1 MDPQVL
7 RSIWPIFSA
16 ETREQI
22 QTIGTQILGLEED
35 PVGRDPD
42 LLPSLKR
49 LVHSLKGSAA
59 SLGLSQIEQVVHA
72 IEDGLARFRPD
83 ERLPREVVEV
93 TLRGLS
99 SIEAALARGD
109 EGAAPEI
116 DGLTGLLAALG
127 RGEASKEQ
135 NKRKERQQVL
145 QRFRKDALA
154 ALEKLEGALV
164 TLCSP
169 NVPDRPGTVRSAV
182 ALARS
187 LKSAAEAAQ
196 ETRIAPLAEQT
207 AAGFSKMEQAGDT
220 ASIAASDLAGI
231 LVELRGAIA
240 PAQPEAAAEAPA
252 EAPASG
258 PASAPAKQAAQALRA
273 ASEASTAA
281 PSASSAPAP
290 SAALASGEAKSG
302 VDQAVRVSVK
312 TLESLG
318 LQVEHLIAGRSQQV
332 RRTDALRDMLDGTH
346 DTIVHLERSASQ
358 LSLTGGGEALESL
371 RNAVLNLRGIQKRLV
386 ELLKEG
392 TREGEQLNLVA
403 QVVRDDLRDL
413 RMVPA
418 GQVLEPLRRTVRE
431 VSSRLGKQVELFI
444 SGGEVRLDRRI
455 LDALKDPLLHL
466 VRNAIDHGIESPETR
481 REAGKNEKGKLWVRV
496 EPRGTRMAVVVED
509 DGGGLSPAK
518 VRATAVKRGLL
529 SAEAAAKLADPQAA
543 RLIFQP
549 GFSTR
554 DQVTE
559 TSGRGVGLDVVLA
572 TAQRLQGAVDVSYTD
587 GQGTRFTI
595 DLPLTLASALGL
607 LIRVGT
613 AVVAVPSDM
622 VERVFRLAPSDV
634 GTVAGRVVVRV
645 ENDQLTFLSLAEAI
659 GLPRLPLALD
669 TGKMQSVM
677 LLTLGKDRVV
687 FAIDEVVGQ
696 QEIVV
701 RGLGPHLKGVAHL
714 AGAAVLDDGRLVP
727 VLNAPEL
734 LRAASPS
741 TRGISAGEI
750 RRPRI
755 LVCDDSL
762 TTRFAMKSLLEIA
775 GYPVVT
781 ASDGEEAWE
790 VLERTPCQL
799 VVSDWQMPRL
809 DGVGLARRI
818 RAHPTLHRTPIILVT
833 SLDSP
838 EERAAGLEAGAD
850 GYLVKR
856 EVERGKLLE
865 LVRQLMPG

>member
-1 MDPQVL
+1 MDPQL
-7 RSIWPIFSA
+7 FRSIWPIFSA

-22 QTIGTQILGLEED
+22 QAIGTKVLSLEEE
-35 PVGRDPD
+35 PNGRDPD

-59 SLGLSQIEQVVHA
+59 SLGLSEIEQVVHA
-72 IEDGLARFRPD
+72 IEDGLARYQPQD
-83 ERLPREVVEV
+83 RLPREVVEV

-99 SIEAALARGD
+99 SIELALGLGD
-109 EGAAPEI
+109 AGEEPAIEGLA
-116 DGLTGLLAALG
+116 GLLAALG
-127 RGEASKEQ
+127 HSEGAVKE
-135 NKRKERQQVL
+135 KPRQSE
-145 QRFRKDALA
+145 RFRKDALQ
-154 ALEKLEGALV
+154 ALEKLEAALV
-164 TLCSP
+164 SLVSP
-169 NVPDRPGTVRSAV
+169 NVPERENTVRTAV

-187 LKSAAEAAQ
+187 IKIAAEAAQ
-196 ETRIAPLAEQT
+196 ENSVAPIAERT
-207 AAGFSKMEQAGDT
+207 AVGFSKMEQPGDA
-220 ASIAASDLAGI
+220 ASIAASELAGL
-231 LVELRGAIA
+231 LVDLRGALAPKTPVVEEEAEAHA
-240 PAQPEAAAEAPA
+240 PAPAAPA
-252 EAPASG
+252 KAPVPESPPMAT
-258 PASAPAKQAAQALRA
+258 KQAAQALRA
-273 ASEASTAA
+273 ASEAAG
-281 PSASSAPAP
+281 APA
-290 SAALASGEAKSG
+290 AAAEPVAGARGG

-318 LQVEHLIAGRSQQV
+318 LQVEHLIAGRSQQA
-332 RRTDALRDMLDGTH
+332 RRTDALRDLLDSTH
-346 DTIVHLERSASQ
+346 DTIVHLERSSSQ
-358 LSLTGGGEALESL
+358 LSLTGAGEALESL
-371 RNAVLNLRGIQKRLV
+371 RAGVTVLRSMQKRIV
-386 ELLKEG
+386 ELLKDS

-418 GQVLEPLRRTVRE
+418 LQVLEPLKRTVRE
-431 VSSRLGKQVELFI
+431 VGARLSKQVDLFVM
-444 SGGEVRLDRRI
+444 GGDVRLDRRI

-466 VRNAIDHGIESPETR
+466 VRNAIDHGIESPQAR
-481 REAGKNEKGKLWVRV
+481 REAGKSERGKLWVRV
-496 EPRGTRMAVVVED
+496 ESRGTRIAVIVED

-518 VRATAVKRGLL
+518 VRATAIKRGLL
-529 SAEAAAKLADPQAA
+529 SAEAAAKLSDAQAA

-572 TAQRLQGAVDVSYTD
+572 TAQRLQGAVDVTYTE
-587 GQGTRFTI
+587 GQGTRFVI

-607 LIRVGT
+607 LVRVGT

-622 VERVFRLAPSDV
+622 VERVFRLAPADV
-634 GTVAGRVVVRV
+634 GTVAGRVVARV
-645 ENDQLTFLSLAEAI
+645 DDEQIVFLSLAEAI
-659 GLPRLPLALD
+659 GLPRLPLALEN
-669 TGKMQSVM
+669 GKMQTVM
-677 LLTLGKDRVV
+677 LLTLGKDRVL

-701 RGLGPHLKGVAHL
+701 RSLGPHLKGVAHL

-741 TRGISAGEI
+741 TRSVGGEI

-755 LVCDDSL
+755 LVCDDAL

-809 DGVGLARRI
+809 DGVGLTRRI
-818 RAHPTLHRTPIILVT
+818 RSHPTLNRTPVILVT

-838 EERAAGLEAGAD
+838 EERAEGLEAGAD
-850 GYLVKR
+850 GYIVKR
-856 EVERGKLLE
+856 EVERGKLLD
-865 LVRQLMPG
+865 LVRQLLPG

>member
-1 MDPQVL
+1 MDEQVF

-22 QTIGTQILGLEED
+22 QAIFEKIEILEKD
-35 PVGRDPD
+35 PTGRDPD
-42 LLPSLKR
+42 LFPSMKR

-59 SLGLSQIEQVVHA
+59 SLGLSEIEQVVHA
-72 IEDGLARFRPD
+72 IEDGLARFRGD
-83 ERLPREVVEV
+83 EQLPGEVVSV
-93 TLRGLS
+93 TVQGLQK
-99 SIEAALARGD
+99 IED
-109 EGAAPEI
+109 
-116 DGLTGLLAALG
+116 ALG
-127 RGEASKEQ
+127 RGDQGGEPIIEGLAELLASLGRGGELKGATKAKE
-135 NKRKERQQVL
+135 KERERL
-145 QRFRKDALA
+145 RALERFRQDAMMVLG
-154 ALEKLEGALV
+154 KLEEALIALV
-164 TLCSP
+164 SP
-169 NVPDRPGTVRSAV
+169 NVPDRSGTVSAAV
-182 ALARS
+182 ALAQS
-187 LKSAAEAAQ
+187 LRTKAEAVQ
-196 ETRIAPLAEQT
+196 EARVAPLVEQI
-207 AAGFSKMEQAGDT
+207 AASFSKMEQAGDT
-220 ASIAASDLAGI
+220 ASIAASQLTEI
-231 LVELRGAIA
+231 LVQLRAVLVPPAEVA
-240 PAQPEAAAEAPA
+240 PAAAPA
-252 EAPASG
+252 PAPEPAPA
-258 PASAPAKQAAQALRA
+258 PTKQAAQALRA
-273 ASEASTAA
+273 ASEASTA
-281 PSASSAPAP
+281 PAP
-290 SAALASGEAKSG
+290 SMGEGKG
-302 VDQAVRVSVK
+302 PVDQAVRVSVK

-318 LQVEHLIAGRSQQV
+318 LQVEHLISGRALQM
-332 RRTDALRDMLDGTH
+332 RRTDALRDLLDNTH
-346 DTIVHLERSASQ
+346 DTIVHLERSASH
-358 LSLTGGGEALESL
+358 LSLSGGGEALASL
-371 RNAVLNLRGIQKRLV
+371 RTGVLNLRSIQKRLV

-403 QVVRDDLRDL
+403 QVVRDDLRDM

-418 GQVLEPLRRTVRE
+418 IQVLEPLRRTVRE

-444 SGGEVRLDRRI
+444 TGGDVRLDRRI
-455 LDALKDPLLHL
+455 LDALKDPLQHL
-466 VRNAIDHGIESPETR
+466 VRNAIDHGIEMPEVR
-481 REAGKNEKGKLWVRV
+481 REAGKNEKGKLWIRV
-496 EPRGTRMAVVVED
+496 EPRGTRIAVVVED
-509 DGGGLSPAK
+509 DGGGLSPAR

-529 SAEAAAKLADPQAA
+529 STEAAAKMTDAQAA

-572 TAQRLQGAVDVSYTD
+572 TAQRLQGAVDISYTE

-595 DLPLTLASALGL
+595 DLPLSLASALGL

-613 AVVAVPSDM
+613 AIVAVPSDM

-634 GTVAGRVVVRV
+634 GTVAGRVVARV
-645 ENDQLTFLSLAEAI
+645 DNEQITFLSLSEAI
-659 GLPRLPLALD
+659 GLPRLPLALEA
-669 TGKMQSVM
+669 GKMQTVM
-677 LLTLGKDRVV
+677 LLTLGKERALY
-687 FAIDEVVGQ
+687 AIDEVVGQ
-696 QEIVV
+696 QDIVV
-701 RGLGPHLKGVAHL
+701 RTLGPHLKGVVHL

-734 LRAASPS
+734 LRAAAPS
-741 TRGISAGEI
+741 TRGISTGEI
-750 RRPRI
+750 RRPRV
-755 LVCDDSL
+755 LVTDDSL

-809 DGVGLARRI
+809 DGVGLTRRI
-818 RAHPTLHRTPIILVT
+818 RASPTLNRMPVILVT

-838 EERAAGLEAGAD
+838 EERAEGLEAGAD

>member
-1 MDPQVL
+1 MDQQVL
-7 RSIWPIFSA
+7 QSIWPIFSA

-22 QTIGTQILGLEED
+22 QAIGTKILAMED
-35 PVGRDPD
+35 EPAGREPD
-42 LLPSLKR
+42 LFTSLKR

-59 SLGLSQIEQVVHA
+59 SLGLSEIEQVVHA
-72 IEDGLARFRPD
+72 VEDGLAQYHAED
-83 ERLPREVVEV
+83 RLPREIVEV

-99 SIEAALARGD
+99 SIEQALELGD
-109 EGAAPEI
+109 AGETPVIEGLEQ
-116 DGLTGLLAALG
+116 LLSVLG
-127 RGEASKEQ
+127 HKEP
-135 NKRKERQQVL
+135 KKEEPVTVDTTFRKEAVEI
-145 QRFRKDALA
+145 
-154 ALEKLEGALV
+154 LEQLEGALT

-169 NVPDRPGTVRSAV
+169 NVPNRVGTVRAAV
-182 ALARS
+182 KLARS
-187 LKSAAEAAQ
+187 LKQMAE
-196 ETRIAPLAEQT
+196 EGHDKGIVPLAEQT
-207 AAGFSKMEQAGDT
+207 AVVFSKMEQPGDG

-231 LVELRGAIA
+231 LVELRLVLVHTVPEPPKRAPEPAAAPPAASPA
-240 PAQPEAAAEAPA
+240 PAPAPPVH
-252 EAPASG
+252 APV
-258 PASAPAKQAAQALRA
+258 KQAAQALRA
-273 ASEASTAA
+273 ASEAGAA
-281 PSASSAPAP
+281 PSAE
-290 SAALASGEAKSG
+290 AAGGAKGG

-318 LQVEHLIAGRSQQV
+318 LQVEHLMAGRAQQA
-332 RRTDALRDMLDGTH
+332 RRTDALRDLLENTH
-346 DTIVHLERSASQ
+346 DTIVHLERSSSQ
-358 LSLTGGGEALESL
+358 LSLTGGGEALEPLRAGVVSL
-371 RNAVLNLRGIQKRLV
+371 RGMQKRIV
-386 ELLKEG
+386 ELLKDA

-418 GQVLEPLRRTVRE
+418 SQVLEPLRRTVRE
-431 VSSRLGKQVELFI
+431 VSSRLGKQVDLFV
-444 SGGEVRLDRRI
+444 SGGDVRLDRRI

-466 VRNAIDHGIESPETR
+466 VRNAIDHGVEMPEVR
-481 REAGKNEKGKLWVRV
+481 RAAGKSERGNLWVRV
-496 EPRGTRMAVVVED
+496 EARGTRIAVIVED
-509 DGGGLSPAK
+509 NGGGLSPAR
-518 VRATAVKRGLL
+518 VRATAIKRGLL
-529 SAEAAAKLADPQAA
+529 TAESAAKLSDAQAA

-572 TAQRLQGAVDVSYTD
+572 TAQRLQGTVDVTYTE
-587 GQGTRFTI
+587 GQGTRFFI

-607 LIRVGT
+607 LVRVGT
-613 AVVAVPSDM
+613 SIVAVPSDM
-622 VERVFRLAPSDV
+622 VERVFRLAPDDV
-634 GTVAGRVVVRV
+634 GTVAGRVVARV
-645 ENDQLTFLSLAEAI
+645 DDEQLVFLTLAEAV

-669 TGKMQSVM
+669 NGKAQTVM

-687 FAIDEVVGQ
+687 FAIDDVAGQ

-701 RGLGPHLKGVAHL
+701 RSLGPHLKGVAHL

-734 LRAASPS
+734 LRAASPT
-741 TRGISAGEI
+741 TRTMSGEV

-755 LVCDDSL
+755 LVTDDAL

-809 DGVGLARRI
+809 DGVGLTRRI
-818 RAHPTLHRTPIILVT
+818 RSHPTLNRMPVILVT

-838 EERAAGLEAGAD
+838 EERAEGLEAGAD

-865 LVRQLMPG
+865 LVRQLLPA

>member
-7 RSIWPIFSA
+7 KSIWPIFSA

-22 QTIGTQILGLEED
+22 QAIGTKVLGLEEEPD
-35 PVGRDPD
+35 GRDPD

-59 SLGLSQIEQVVHA
+59 SLGLSEIEQVVHA
-72 IEDGLARFRPD
+72 IEDGLAKYRPD
-83 ERLPREVVEV
+83 DRLPREVVEV

-99 SIEAALARGD
+99 SIELALGLGD
-109 EGAAPEI
+109 AGEEPAI
-116 DGLTGLLAALG
+116 DGLESLLAALG
-127 RGEASKEQ
+127 HQASGKTKPSPGE
-135 NKRKERQQVL
+135 
-145 QRFRKDALA
+145 RFRKDALGV
-154 ALEKLEGALV
+154 LEKLEAALIA
-164 TLCSP
+164 LCSP
-169 NVPDRPGTVRSAV
+169 NVPDREDTVRTAV

-187 LKSAAEAAQ
+187 IKITAEAAQ
-196 ETRIAPLAEQT
+196 ETHISPLADRMV
-207 AAGFSKMEQAGDT
+207 AGFAKMEQPGDG
-220 ASIAASDLAGI
+220 ASIAASDLTGL
-231 LVELRGAIA
+231 LVELRGALT
-240 PAQPEAAAEAPA
+240 PATPEPPAAAPKAP
-252 EAPASG
+252 EP
-258 PASAPAKQAAQALRA
+258 PPREPEPEPVPEPTKKAANALRA
-273 ASEASTAA
+273 ASEAAG
-281 PSASSAPAP
+281 APA
-290 SAALASGEAKSG
+290 AAAEAKGG

-318 LQVEHLIAGRSQQV
+318 LQVEHLIAGRALQA
-332 RRTDALRDMLDGTH
+332 RRTDALRDLLDNTH

-358 LSLTGGGEALESL
+358 LSLTGGGEALEPL
-371 RNAVLNLRGIQKRLV
+371 RAGVVNLRGMQKRLV
-386 ELLKEG
+386 ELLKDS

-418 GQVLEPLRRTVRE
+418 LQVLEPLRRTVRE
-431 VSSRLGKQVELFI
+431 VSARLSKQVDLFVV
-444 SGGEVRLDRRI
+444 GGDVRLDRRI

-466 VRNAIDHGIESPETR
+466 VRNAIDHGIESPQDR
-481 REAGKNEKGKLWVRV
+481 RQAGKSEKGRLWVRV
-496 EPRGTRMAVVVED
+496 ESRGTRVAVIVED
-509 DGGGLSPAK
+509 DGGGLSPDR

-529 SAEAAAKLADPQAA
+529 TADAAAKLTDAQAA

-572 TAQRLQGAVDVSYTD
+572 TAQRLQGAVDVTYTP
-587 GQGTRFTI
+587 GQGTRFVV
-595 DLPLTLASALGL
+595 DLPLSLASALGL
-607 LIRVGT
+607 LVRVGT
-613 AVVAVPSDM
+613 SIVAVPSDM
-622 VERVFRLAPSDV
+622 VQRVFRLAPDAV
-634 GTVAGRVVVRV
+634 GTVAGRVMARV
-645 ENDQLTFLSLAEAI
+645 DDEQLVFLSLAEAI
-659 GLPRLPLALD
+659 GLPRLPLALEN
-669 TGKMQSVM
+669 GKMQTVM
-677 LLTLGKDRVV
+677 LLTLGKDRVL

-701 RGLGPHLKGVAHL
+701 RALGPHLKGVAHL

-741 TRGISAGEI
+741 TRSVTGEI

-755 LVCDDSL
+755 LVTDDAL

-809 DGVGLARRI
+809 DGVGLTRRI
-818 RAHPTLHRTPIILVT
+818 RAHPTLNRTPVILVT

-838 EERAAGLEAGAD
+838 EERAEGLEAGAD
-850 GYLVKR
+850 GYIVKR

-865 LVRQLMPG
+865 LVRQLLPG

>member
-22 QTIGTQILGLEED
+22 EDIGKKVLGMEGD
-35 PVGRDPD
+35 PTGRDPD

-59 SLGLSQIEQVVHA
+59 SLGLSEIEQVVHA
-72 IEDGLARFRPD
+72 IEDGLARFRLD
-83 ERLPREVVEV
+83 ERMPREAVEA
-93 TLRGLS
+93 TLSGLR
-99 SIEAALARGD
+99 SIEEALERGD
-109 EGAAPEI
+109 QGEEPSI
-116 DGLTGLLAALG
+116 DGLTALMSALG
-127 RGEASKEQ
+127 RDGGKPHAGEG
-135 NKRKERQQVL
+135 
-145 QRFRKDALA
+145 FRKKALA
-154 ALEKLEGALV
+154 SLEKLEASLV

-169 NVPDRPGTVRSAV
+169 NVPDRVGTVRAAV

-187 LKSAAEAAQ
+187 LKGEAEAAK
-196 ETRIAPLAEQT
+196 EARVSPLAEST
-207 AAGFSKMEQAGDT
+207 AVGFSKMEEEGDA
-220 ASIAASDLAGI
+220 ASIAASDLAGV
-231 LVELRGAIA
+231 LVELRGAL
-240 PAQPEAAAEAPA
+240 AAAAPEAPA
-252 EAPASG
+252 KTRAAEPPPATS
-258 PASAPAKQAAQALRA
+258 QAAQALRA
-273 ASEASTAA
+273 ASEASV
-281 PSASSAPAP
+281 SPATT
-290 SAALASGEAKSG
+290 GEATGGPKGG

-318 LQVEHLIAGRSQQV
+318 LQVEHLISGRAQQA
-332 RRTDALRDMLDGTH
+332 RRIDSLRDLLDSTH
-346 DTIVHLERSASQ
+346 DTIVHLERASSQ
-358 LSLTGGGEALESL
+358 LSLTDNGEALEPL
-371 RNAVLNLRGIQKRLV
+371 RAGVGSLRGIQKRLV
-386 ELLKEG
+386 ELLKDA

-418 GQVLEPLRRTVRE
+418 LQVLEPLRRTVRE
-431 VSSRLGKQVELFI
+431 VASRLSKKVDLFI
-444 SGGEVRLDRRI
+444 AGGDVRLDRRI
-455 LDALKDPLLHL
+455 LDALKDPLQHL
-466 VRNAIDHGIESPETR
+466 VRNAIDHGIEPTEAR
-481 REAGKNEKGKLWVRV
+481 RAAGKSETGRLWVRV
-496 EPRGTRMAVVVED
+496 ESRGTRIAVVVED

-529 SAEAAAKLADPQAA
+529 TAEAAAKLADAQAA

-554 DQVTE
+554 DKVTE

-572 TAQRLQGAVDVSYTD
+572 TAQRLQGAVDVSYTE

-607 LIRVGT
+607 LVRVGT
-613 AVVAVPSDM
+613 SVLAVPSDM
-622 VERVFRLAPSDV
+622 VERVFRLAPDDV
-634 GTVAGRVVVRV
+634 GTVAGRVVARV
-645 ENDQLTFLSLAEAI
+645 EGEQLIFLSLAEAV
-659 GLPRLPLALD
+659 GLPRLPLALEA
-669 TGKMQSVM
+669 GKMQTVM
-677 LLTLGKDRVV
+677 LLTLGKERVLY
-687 FAIDEVVGQ
+687 AIDEVVGQ
-696 QEIVV
+696 QEVVV
-701 RGLGPHLKGVAHL
+701 RSLGPHLKGVAHL

-734 LRAASPS
+734 LRAASPN
-741 TRGISAGEI
+741 TRGIAAGEI

-809 DGVGLARRI
+809 DGVGLTRRI
-818 RAHPTLHRTPIILVT
+818 RAHATLNRTPVILVT

-838 EERAAGLEAGAD
+838 EERAEGLDAGAD

-856 EVERGKLLE
+856 EVERGMLLQ
-865 LVRQLMPG
+865 LVRQLLPA

>member
-1 MDPQVL
+1 MDQQVL
-7 RSIWPIFSA
+7 QSIWPIFSA

-22 QTIGTQILGLEED
+22 QAIGTKILGMEED
-35 PVGRDPD
+35 PTGRDPD
-42 LLPSLKR
+42 LFPSLKR

-59 SLGLSQIEQVVHA
+59 SLGLTEIEQVVHA
-72 IEDGLARFRPD
+72 IEDGLARFRPN
-83 ERLPREVVEV
+83 EQLPREVVEV

-99 SIEAALARGD
+99 SIEVALGLGD
-109 EGAAPEI
+109 AGEAPVIEGLA
-116 DGLTGLLAALG
+116 GLLAALG
-127 RGEASKEQ
+127 SGEGAKEKPQ
-135 NKRKERQQVL
+135 PGEH
-145 QRFRKDALA
+145 FRKDVLGV
-154 ALEKLEGALV
+154 LEKLEAALGILV
-164 TLCSP
+164 SP
-169 NVPDRPGTVRSAV
+169 NVPDRADTVRTAV
-182 ALARS
+182 MLARS
-187 LKSAAEAAQ
+187 LRIAAEAAQ
-196 ETRIAPLAEQT
+196 DERIAPLAERT
-207 AAGFSKMEQAGDT
+207 AASFSKMEQAGDG
-220 ASIAASDLAGI
+220 ASIAASDLAGL
-231 LVELRGAIA
+231 LVEIRGTLGPAA
-240 PAQPEAAAEAPA
+240 PEAPA
-252 EAPASG
+252 KAA
-258 PASAPAKQAAQALRA
+258 APAKAPEHPSASTKQAAEALRA
-273 ASEASTAA
+273 ASEAAAA
-281 PSASSAPAP
+281 P
-290 SAALASGEAKSG
+290 AATGGEAAVGPKGG
-302 VDQAVRVSVK
+302 VDQAVRVSVR

-318 LQVEHLIAGRSQQV
+318 LQVEHLIAGRALQA
-332 RRTDALRDMLDGTH
+332 RRTDALRDLLDNTH
-346 DTIVHLERSASQ
+346 DTIVQLERASSQ
-358 LSLTGGGEALESL
+358 LSLTGGGEALEPL
-371 RNAVLNLRGIQKRLV
+371 RAGVAGLRGMQKRIV
-386 ELLKEG
+386 ELLKDA

-418 GQVLEPLRRTVRE
+418 LQVLEPLRRTVRE
-431 VSSRLGKQVELFI
+431 VSARLSKQVELFV
-444 SGGEVRLDRRI
+444 SGGDVRLDRRI

-466 VRNAIDHGIESPETR
+466 VRNAIDHGIESPEAR
-481 REAGKNEKGKLWVRV
+481 RAAGKAEKGQLWVRV
-496 EPRGTRMAVVVED
+496 ESRGTRIAVIVED

-518 VRATAVKRGLL
+518 VRATAIKRGLL
-529 SAEAAAKLADPQAA
+529 TAEAAAKLSDAQAA

-572 TAQRLQGAVDVSYTD
+572 TAQRLQGAVDVTYTE
-587 GQGTRFTI
+587 GQGTRFLI

-607 LIRVGT
+607 LVRVGT
-613 AVVAVPSDM
+613 SVVAVPSDM
-622 VERVFRLAPSDV
+622 VERVFRLAPEDV
-634 GTVAGRVVVRV
+634 GTVAGRVVARV
-645 ENDQLTFLSLAEAI
+645 DDEQLVFLSLAEAV

-669 TGKMQSVM
+669 NGKMQTVM
-677 LLTLGKDRVV
+677 LLALGKDRVV
-687 FAIDEVVGQ
+687 FAIDEVAGQ

-701 RGLGPHLKGVAHL
+701 RALGPHLKGVAHL

-734 LRAASPS
+734 LRAASPT
-741 TRGISAGEI
+741 TRSATGEI

-809 DGVGLARRI
+809 DGVGLTRRI
-818 RAHPTLHRTPIILVT
+818 RSHPTLNRTPVILVT

-838 EERAAGLEAGAD
+838 EERAEGLEAGAD

-856 EVERGKLLE
+856 EVERGKLLD
-865 LVRQLMPG
+865 LVRQLLPG